1 MASPD
6 GILFQVID
14 RTNIPVTEFNGESGL
29 SNNQMSIDHLK
40 RAFLKESRKIQWND
54 MKIITFIM

>member
-6 GILFQVID
+6 GITFQVID
-14 RTNIPVTEFNGESGL
+14 RTNFPLTEFNGESGL
-29 SNNQMSIDHLK
+29 SKNQMATDHLK
-40 RAFLKESRKIQWND
+40 HAFIKESRKIQWND